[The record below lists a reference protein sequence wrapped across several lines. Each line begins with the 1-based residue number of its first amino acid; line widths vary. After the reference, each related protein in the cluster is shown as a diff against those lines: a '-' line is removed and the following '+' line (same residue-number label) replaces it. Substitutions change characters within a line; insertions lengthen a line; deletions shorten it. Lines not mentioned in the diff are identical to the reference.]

1 MTSPDPVVTQVN
13 YKYQTIELGDRRT
26 KRTNTSYNHLHFI
39 EVQSQEKNEIEKED
53 KVQSKTKDLEE
64 KTANENLKDPTVVKS
79 EDKVQSKRNDL
90 EDETKEIVKPNDQT
104 VVEDEEEVQSKKKDL
119 EDKTVSEK
127 NLKDSTVIEY
137 EDKLYKVQNKKKVLE
152 DKTEEIDIASE
163 KPKDPTVLVDEEEV
177 QSKDVEDET
186 EKNSSDSS

>member
-1 MTSPDPVVTQVN
+1 MASPDPVITQVN

-39 EVQSQEKNEIEKED
+39 EVQSQEKNEIEEED

-64 KTANENLKDPTVVKS
+64 KTANVNLKDPTVVKS
-79 EDKVQSKRNDL
+79 EDKVSKRNDL

-119 EDKTVSEK
+119 EDKTASEK
-127 NLKDSTVIEY
+127 NLQDQTVVEY

-163 KPKDPTVLVDEEEV
+163 KPKDPTVLVDEEKV

>member
-1 MTSPDPVVTQVN
+1 M
-13 YKYQTIELGDRRT
+13 
-26 KRTNTSYNHLHFI
+26 
-39 EVQSQEKNEIEKED
+39 
-53 KVQSKTKDLEE
+53 
-64 KTANENLKDPTVVKS
+64 NLKDPTVVKS

>member
-13 YKYQTIELGDRRT
+13 YKYQTIELGDQRT
-26 KRTNTSYNHLHFI
+26 KRTNTQYNHLHFI
-39 EVQSQEKNEIEKED
+39 EVQSQEKNEIEGED

-90 EDETKEIVKPNDQT
+90 EDEIVKPNDQT

-119 EDKTVSEK
+119 EDKTASEK
-127 NLKDSTVIEY
+127 NLKDSTVVEY

-163 KPKDPTVLVDEEEV
+163 KPKDPTVLVDEEKV

>member
-39 EVQSQEKNEIEKED
+39 EVQSQEKNEIEEED

-79 EDKVQSKRNDL
+79 EDKVSKRNDL

-119 EDKTVSEK
+119 EDKTASEK
-127 NLKDSTVIEY
+127 NLKDSTVVEY
-137 EDKLYKVQNKKKVLE
+137 EDKL
-152 DKTEEIDIASE
+152 
-163 KPKDPTVLVDEEEV
+163 
-177 QSKDVEDET
+177 
-186 EKNSSDSS
+186 